1 MEKKKAEKKKAESP
15 KAEAKKSNVVTAEM
29 NIQEIVQKHP
39 ETAPVF
45 FSHGIHCFGCMAAHF
60 ESLEEG
66 LMAHGMTNEEIDNFV
81 DKLNE
86 EIKQKENKK

>member
-1 MEKKKAEKKKAESP
+1 MEKKQADKKEKPEENKGITSD
-15 KAEAKKSNVVTAEM
+15 M
-29 NIQEIVQKHP
+29 NIGEIVNTHP

-66 LMAHGMTNEEIDNFV
+66 LMAHGMTNEEIDNFLE
-81 DKLNE
+81 KLNE
-86 EIKQKENKK
+86 EIKEAKSKNP